1 MALFTTS
8 SVVNALTYPVGT
20 PKGTFSVTPSG
31 AANYA
36 IDIDMPVGVGGMQPT
51 LAINYN
57 SQSGDGFLGVGCS
70 LSGMSSISR
79 GPKDIYHDGFA
90 KGVSYDASD
99 AFYLDGKRLIPDTE
113 LTTSAQ
119 TVYTVESDPFTKV
132 TLTPATNLSGS
143 YFRVTASNGMSYEY
157 GNTTDSRFDV
167 SQGITYAWYLNKATD
182 SRGNYITY
190 NYMHSDNFVY
200 PSGINYGMNESG
212 AGVFNTITF
221 TYENRTR
228 DARPFYIRNT
238 HGSIS
243 KRLKTITTATATQV
257 YRVYDLAY
265 NDQNDNHSRLVSITE
280 RNGAGEALKPVA
292 LTWDYLQT
300 DSRTPRM
307 PNIQL
312 QESSS
317 FLSFSDRNFL
327 SQDLNGDGID
337 DIIQLSS
344 ANEYAGGN
352 SYNHLTCAFINLSN
366 VDADGIS
373 YDTPFRVDFNPS
385 FSFDELSCELQGAA
399 NVDFDGDGKADLA
412 LPFVLS
418 ENISNTGHEV
428 FNIQIALGKNLAERR
443 NGVNTFAH
451 AISRTG
457 GKTNWLI
464 ADFNNDGKSEI
475 FYIEGKGA
483 NNYYQ
488 SVYAWFPNGLEGNN
502 PLSSIETNLFLPKT
516 PKSMQQGDFNS
527 DGLTDIIVFFEDSYR
542 VYFNSGVA
550 EGEYPF
556 SYSNSVG
563 GTTIQDVPRIYSG
576 DFNGDGALDFITN
589 ADTDSRCYFV
599 LGNNDGTFNKIQAYS
614 LDGNLIDKN
623 TDEDDSRFTF
633 LITDFDND
641 GRSDV
646 IMAKSRY
653 VYHSNLFYDY
663 YSYASTIYSWQ
674 RSTGSTLSEVQRY
687 NVTNDEDGSSSGHF
701 QLGNFSGLGKTEI
714 LSFGRDFTSAD
725 SPTTPALRII
735 DSGFSPTDGK
745 VTTITDGMGRHASIN
760 YATITDPQI
769 YSKGTGAQYPLQD
782 CLFPFHVVS
791 SVTSSFEQPDNV
803 QTNYTYGGLKC
814 HLQGKGLLGFTTMES
829 EDETRGIIETL
840 TLSDWDA
847 TRYLPLTT
855 TLTTEQ
861 GVTTRSSV
869 RHSMIVG
876 YANGNYKQYENS
888 VNTCDIYGN
897 QTQQTYLY
905 DTSHNYLTRQKTL
918 DVSTGSYKQTDYS
931 DHQIKGGVYLPTNVV
946 FMQKHSDNP
955 EIFEQRTRYT
965 YTDDGLVSTIT
976 EHYDTPKYLQTAY
989 TYDCYG
995 NKLTETVSGEDITT
1009 QQTSYSYN
1017 TCRFPS
1023 QVLTQPAA
1031 TDIRYTYDIWGN
1043 VLTVSDHTYG
1053 SVLQTQYGYDGWG
1066 NRNYE
1071 VSPEGLTTTI
1081 SLSRVGGTSNDYK
1094 EQIETEGLPSITT
1107 WYDHKGRKVRTE
1119 SVGVAGTLQRQLWTY
1134 NSLGLLQRE
1143 TQTIGNLSK
1152 FTTYTYDTF
1161 GRKTTETRP
1170 NGQVFNYTYGNRSE
1184 AVETNGQST
1193 VRTFDAWGNLKTAE
1207 DPLSSVA
1214 YIYGANG
1221 KPRYVHSGG
1230 ATWEFEYD
1238 DAGNKTLLSDPDA
1251 GDTEYEYDALGRIV
1265 YQRDARGIETETEY
1279 DVHGHIASITIDGSV
1294 TTFSYGNTGNVKM
1307 RLFRESNAD
1316 GTATYSYDPL
1326 GRVISSVRSL
1336 TGTGAYNTVTYSYN
1350 NLNQLSSKTINGQR
1364 EEYSYDANGY
1374 KVGSSINGQNV
1385 WQLVGYNGLRM
1396 TKLLGDSLT
1405 SITEYSVNGVTRK
1418 AVLKGEETITDINYD
1433 YTTSNGNIASRTGMI
1448 DDEETFTY
1456 DELDRLVSVSVDDQ
1470 DILEMDYEDN
1480 GNLSDKTGLGSISY
1494 NSAHPHAVSLIECTP
1509 SDYYVGLQTTAYN
1522 ALNKIERIAHD
1533 NKTMTFVYGPD
1544 CTRWKSTFTSGSSTR
1559 TILYGNDYERI
1570 TKNATTRH
1578 FHYLDEG
1585 TILMTIA
1592 GQSDQLLFSC
1602 TDNLGSIVKLVDKHG
1617 NAVFEAT
1624 YDVWGKQAVTRN
1636 EIGFH
1641 RGYTGHEMLPAFNL
1655 INMNGRL
1662 YDPVVGRFLSPD
1674 NFVQLEDFSQNF
1686 NRYSYC
1692 LNNPLKYT
1700 DPSGEFVWWPL
1711 LVGGVMNLVANS
1723 DNIHGFWHG
1732 VSLFATGA
1740 VSAVTGPFFS
1750 PMVLGMGNSVLN
1762 QGFTNGWNHIN
1773 AESVLSST
1781 VVSFTTSIA
1790 GGTLGNYLSKPIGSL
1805 TSRIANP
1812 ILKNSISSAITNSL
1826 IGFGVGTTF
1835 SLLKGNSSKTAFT
1848 DGYNAAK
1855 LGIVSGAISGTIEG
1869 AKVQKQNAQATTPHK
1884 PLHRPYLRKQTR
1896 EAILASA
1903 YRGPNGEILDT
1914 NTLEPI
1920 VGPYDIGHVYGF
1932 EFRKLK
1938 AFAEYSGMT
1947 QKQFNDF
1954 CNNPSLYQIENPSLN
1969 RGHYFEMPG
1978 NSIEHLI
1985 NKF

>member
-1 MALFTTS
+1 MKRKLTLLTMALFTTS

-132 TLTPATNLSGS
+132 TLTPASNLSGS

-317 FLSFSDRNFL
+317 ILSFSGRNFL

-344 ANEYAGGN
+344 ADERLG
-352 SYNHLTCAFINLSN
+352 SYTYNLTCAFINLSN

-373 YDTPFRVDFNPS
+373 YEAPFRVDFSSSNS
-385 FSFDELSCELQGAA
+385 FEELSCKLQGAA

-412 LPFVLS
+412 LPYVQS
-418 ENISNTGHEV
+418 ENISNTGHEA
-428 FNIQIALGKNLAERR
+428 FRIQFVLGKDLSRR
-443 NGVNTFAH
+443 GSFGGEINHPITR
-451 AISRTG
+451 IG
-457 GKTNWLI
+457 GKNNWLI

-475 FYIEGKGA
+475 LLLEGKGA

-488 SVYAWFPNGLEGNN
+488 SYYAWFSKGVVINDTVNSCVTDLY
-502 PLSSIETNLFLPKT
+502 LPKT

-527 DGLTDIIVFFEDSYR
+527 DGLTDIIVFFDDGYR

-599 LGNNDGTFNKIQAYS
+599 LGNNDGTFNKVQAYS

-646 IMAKSRY
+646 ILAKSGY
-653 VYHSNLFYDY
+653 EYHDNIFIHHY
-663 YSYASTIYSWQ
+663 YTYTSTKYCWL
-674 RSTGSTLSEVQRY
+674 RSTGSALTEVLRY
-687 NVTNDEDGSSSGHF
+687 DVNNDEDGSSSGHF
-701 QLGNFSGLGKTEI
+701 LLGNFSGSGKTEI
-714 LSFGRDFTSAD
+714 LSYGRGLTGTGSSSA
-725 SPTTPALRII
+725 TALRII
-735 DSGFSPTDGK
+735 DSGFTPADGK
-745 VTTITDGMGRHASIN
+745 VTAITDGMGRQAFIS
-760 YATITDPQI
+760 YATITTPQI
-769 YSKGTGAQYPLQD
+769 YTKGSGAQYPVQD
-782 CLFPFHVVS
+782 CQFPFHVVS
-791 SVTSSFEQPDNV
+791 SVTSSFEQPSNV
-803 QTNYTYGGLKC
+803 QTNYRYGGLKC
-814 HLQGKGLLGFTTMES
+814 HVQGKGLLGFTTMES

-918 DVSTGSYKQTDYS
+918 DVSTGSYKQIDYS

-946 FMQKHSDNP
+946 FTQKHSDNP

-1053 SVLQTQYGYDGWG
+1053 SVLRTQYGYDGWG
-1066 NRNYE
+1066 NKNYE

-1207 DPLSSVA
+1207 DPLSSVT
-1214 YIYGANG
+1214 YSYGANG

-1251 GDTEYEYDALGRIV
+1251 GVTEYEYDALGRIV

-1279 DVHGHIASITIDGSV
+1279 DNHGHIVSTSIDGSV
-1294 TTFSYGNTGNVKM
+1294 TTFSYGNSGNGKM
-1307 RLFRESNAD
+1307 RLLSESNAD
-1316 GTATYSYDPL
+1316 GTASYSYDSY

-1336 TGTGAYNTVTYSYN
+1336 TGTGTYNTVTYSYN
-1350 NLNQLSSKTINGQR
+1350 DLNQLSSKTINGQC
-1364 EEYSYDANGY
+1364 EEYSYDVNGY

-1418 AVLKGEETITDINYD
+1418 AVLKGEETITDINYV
-1433 YTTSNGNIASRTGMI
+1433 YTASNGNIASRTGMI

-1494 NSAHPHAVSLIECTP
+1494 NSAHPHAVSLIEYSP

-1522 ALNKIERIAHD
+1522 ALNKIERIAQD

-1578 FHYLDEG
+1578 LHYLDEG

-1592 GQSDQLLFSC
+1592 GQPDQLLFSC
-1602 TDNLGSIVKLVDKHG
+1602 TDNLGSIGKLVDKHG

-1624 YDVWGKQAVTRN
+1624 YDAWGKQTVTRN

-1641 RGYTGHEMLPAFNL
+1641 RGYTGHEMLPDFNL

-1662 YDPVVGRFLSPD
+1662 YDPVIGRFLSPD

-1700 DPSGEFVWWPL
+1700 DPSGEFFGSLFNAITDGIRNIFVHGFNISQYNWSKTQRAWSIDMNLFSGNFRQVFSKFTYEMPTTMF
-1711 LVGGVMNLVANS
+1711 GNLVA
-1723 DNIHGFWHG
+1723 HGANTLGLIDEVSEMEGMMALSG
-1732 VSLFATGA
+1732 VS
-1740 VSAVTGPFFS
+1740 
-1750 PMVLGMGNSVLN
+1750 
-1762 QGFTNGWNHIN
+1762 
-1773 AESVLSST
+1773 
-1781 VVSFTTSIA
+1781 
-1790 GGTLGNYLSKPIGSL
+1790 
-1805 TSRIANP
+1805 
-1812 ILKNSISSAITNSL
+1812 
-1826 IGFGVGTTF
+1826 
-1835 SLLKGNSSKTAFT
+1835 
-1848 DGYNAAK
+1848 
-1855 LGIVSGAISGTIEG
+1855 
-1869 AKVQKQNAQATTPHK
+1869 
-1884 PLHRPYLRKQTR
+1884 
-1896 EAILASA
+1896 
-1903 YRGPNGEILDT
+1903 
-1914 NTLEPI
+1914 
-1920 VGPYDIGHVYGF
+1920 
-1932 EFRKLK
+1932 
-1938 AFAEYSGMT
+1938 
-1947 QKQFNDF
+1947 
-1954 CNNPSLYQIENPSLN
+1954 
-1969 RGHYFEMPG
+1969 PG
-1978 NSIEHLI
+1978 NSAFTIGCYSFGPKNYQATWKDNLFVHEYGHYLQSQIFGPMYISNIAVPSLFSAWFTSDWSGVEHKTRWFEVWASSLGGRYYDKKYGSKADGYIKGDEDYFDIYHFVHEGFTPYI
-1985 NKF
+1985 NPRRNSAKQDKNFRISNSNIVFWDFLLF